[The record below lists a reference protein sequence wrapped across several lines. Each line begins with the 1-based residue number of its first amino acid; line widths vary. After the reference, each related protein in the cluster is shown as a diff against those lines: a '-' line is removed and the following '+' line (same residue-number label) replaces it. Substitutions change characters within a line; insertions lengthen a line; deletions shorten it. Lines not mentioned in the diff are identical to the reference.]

1 MSKQTQTSDSGAL
14 DLMMPLDF
22 SSVMEM
28 NKSTIDSV
36 GEMNQR
42 MYEGLSRYNEEILK
56 FVNSRLKEDFAV
68 PQDLMT
74 CTTPQEV
81 YNVYTEF
88 FQKAMQQYLAE
99 AERLTSLG
107 SGVAGAAIQ
116 TMEHQVEGACKAAD
130 VAIKE
135 AGIKENKR
143 AKAAKAS

>member
-28 NKSTIDSV
+28 NKNTIDSM

-42 MYEGLSRYNEEILK
+42 MYEGLSRYNEEVLK
-56 FVNSRLKEDFAV
+56 FVNSRLKEDFSV

-81 YNVYTEF
+81 YNVYTGF

-107 SGVAGAAIQ
+107 GGVAGAALQ
-116 TMEHQVEGACKAAD
+116 TMEHQVEGACNAAD

-135 AGIKENKR
+135 AGAKENKKV
-143 AKAAKAS
+143 KAAKAS